1 MQRLITIF
9 VLLLVFSCAAFVQTS
24 FAQNSKSGVT
34 FKIPE
39 DVFPMDW
46 NKNGFKGILMLRK
59 DSPSGIFVG
68 YPNEGETIEELRT
81 RAAKFILPMIVGQ
94 GKKMAEEEMKF
105 QIASIP
111 NHKGDSGSSGQYY
124 SYKNEKSEAQILF
137 YERTANG
144 SKLIYGYF
152 ALKNESMKD
161 IWADDKGQGVK
172 IFEKFWKTIK
182 E

>member
-1 MQRLITIF
+1 MKKYLSI
-9 VLLLVFSCAAFVQTS
+9 LVFTLIFACAAFVQTS
-24 FAQNSKSGVT
+24 NAQGVV

-46 NKNGFKGILMLRK
+46 NKSGFKGILMLRK

-68 YPNEGETIEELRT
+68 YPNEDETIEALKT

-94 GKKMAEEEMKF
+94 GKKMSEEEIKF
-105 QIASIP
+105 QISSIP
-111 NHKGDSGSSGQYY
+111 NRKGDSGKAGQYY
-124 SYKNEKSEAQILF
+124 SYKNEKSEAQIIF
-137 YERTANG
+137 YERTAKG
-144 SKLIYGYF
+144 SKFIYGYF

-161 IWADDKGQGVK
+161 IWADDKGQGVE
-172 IFEKFWKTIK
+172 IFEKFWKSIK